1 MSGELVTLVN
11 PNKLQPAITP
21 YALDILTTSLEDDGF
36 EVDVLDLTFCA
47 DQWAEAVGQYFSSHN
62 PLLVGITL
70 RNTDTIYPQD
80 QRVFLGDHKEVV
92 SEIRKH
98 TSAPLIGGG
107 AGFSSMPFAATE
119 FLELDFGVKGPGEVI
134 ICRLAAALSDGN
146 SPHTVPGLIIN
157 DRLEGVLRVP
167 AESKEMFSGSSVLL
181 QTSGFGEPRAWQA
194 NRQTPYRRR
203 SGAPYKVDNSEYY
216 RRGGLGNILLKNG
229 CPYRCAHCLE
239 PDAKGNAFALR
250 SVHSVVDEV
259 ESLTAQGIYDLHST
273 DSEFNL
279 AIAHSKT
286 VLREIVRRKET
297 DRTTSLHSL
306 RLWIYAQPA
315 PFDEEFAEL
324 LAQAGCAGVNVS
336 PDHVRDDI
344 LNGWKV
350 TGKGTR
356 YYNYDKLVKV
366 VQLIHGNGML
376 SMLEVLLGMPGET
389 RETLLECIDR
399 MMELNTTV
407 VGFTL
412 GIRIF
417 PYSPLGMRCAE
428 ESDGREVVRGIQSNT
443 ATEPI
448 ILRPQHRCSSV
459 VEYERQFIFDN
470 SGAFRPLFYFSPQL
484 PEDEETINRPNGRRL
499 KTLRLIWD
507 YIPESDHHRVM
518 LPTVPGITKDDNNG
532 ADNPFMVTLVRLGH
546 KGAFWSKWRDRD
558 SIMRDAEQRG
568 LLYGSKA
575 ST

>member
-1 MSGELVTLVN
+1 MSGRLVTLVN
-11 PNKLQPAITP
+11 PNKLEPAITP
-21 YALDILTTSLEDDGF
+21 YALDILTTSLEDNGF

-47 DQWAEAVGQYFSSHN
+47 DRWTEAISQYFSSHE

-80 QRVFLGDHKEVV
+80 QRVFLGDHKEVIR
-92 SEIRKH
+92 EIRKH

-134 ICRLAAALSDGN
+134 ICHLAAALSDGD
-146 SPHTVPGLIIN
+146 SPRTVPGLIIN
-157 DRLEGVLRVP
+157 DRLEGVFRIPVEP
-167 AESKEMFSGSSVLL
+167 KEMFNGSVLL
-181 QTSGFGEPRAWQA
+181 QASGFGEPRAWQA

-203 SGAPYKVDNSEYY
+203 SGEPYRVDNAEYY

-229 CPYRCAHCLE
+229 CPYACAHCLE
-239 PDAKGNAFALR
+239 PDAKGNRFALR

-279 AIAHSKT
+279 AIANSKT

-297 DRTTSLHSL
+297 DRTSPLHSL

-356 YYNYDKLVKV
+356 YYSYDNLVRV
-366 VQLIHGNGML
+366 VQLIHDNGML

-399 MMELNTTV
+399 MMGLNTTV

-428 ESDGREVVRGIQSNT
+428 ESDGRVVVRGIQSNT

-459 VEYERQFIFDN
+459 VEYERQFIFDE

-484 PEDEETINRPNGRRL
+484 PEDEETLNRPNGRRL
-499 KTLRLIWD
+499 NTLRLIWD
-507 YIPESDHHRVM
+507 HIPESDQYRAM
-518 LPTVPGITKDDNNG
+518 LPTVPGVTKDDNNG

-558 SIMRDAEQRG
+558 AIMRDAEQRG